1 MRIKAAGDA
10 RTHSGNV
17 GRLERDLR
25 QEPNRFNG
33 ALEMLG
39 LLRERL
45 HLQRD
50 ELGGE
55 SGREAWTRCSPTY
68 KSGLNVKCNQKE
80 IRHD

>member
-10 RTHSGNV
+10 RTHSGSV
-17 GRLERDLR
+17 DCLERDLQ
-25 QEPNRFNG
+25 QEPNRING

-39 LLRERL
+39 LLCERL

-55 SGREAWTRCSPTY
+55 SGREAMDEMLAHVQIR
-68 KSGLNVKCNQKE
+68 LKC
-80 IRHD
+80 